1 MDVLHAF
8 IYEVQVDFMA
18 GVKRRARE
26 TVNSL
31 GTGVHWGES
40 QEKTYFL
47 RIHRNLRLILYSY
60 RLNVQTK
67 IKWFSEESQPEKVGF
82 RSR

>member
-18 GVKRRARE
+18 GVKRCARE

-31 GTGVHWGES
+31 GTGMHWRES

-60 RLNVQTK
+60 RLNDRRRLSGFQKKVNPK
-67 IKWFSEESQPEKVGF
+67 KVGF